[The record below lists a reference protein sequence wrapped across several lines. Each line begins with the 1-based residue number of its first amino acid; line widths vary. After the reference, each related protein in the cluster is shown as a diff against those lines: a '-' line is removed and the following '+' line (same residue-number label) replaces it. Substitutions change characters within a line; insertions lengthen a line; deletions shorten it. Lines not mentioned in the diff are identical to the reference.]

1 MAFYILHDSFIRPAP
16 RSHPVLTTSNRDH
29 CNLTK
34 TEKRKFRI
42 YEKENVPEKTVRKK
56 KQTTNND
63 ADENIGTTKQSL
75 DHRIQY
81 SSEDTFDIF
90 VDECTDFSYEDFEIL
105 YTNVEYVKE
114 NVASHNEYISQVMNF
129 PQEKIEHFHEE
140 KCGKLV
146 QKGNKKFTKKN
157 LTVSIVNIEL
167 NTPSAHQSEV
177 IESVGDLTV
186 QNVYRHDN
194 AIQKTVTDD
203 MNDYD
208 IDEVILKFA
217 SDTDLSG
224 GTVDSNNNN
233 NYNIIA
239 VTDYE
244 KENLM
249 KDSTHFIF
257 NDITE
262 QNEISDQKSLINQ
275 DDDSADD
282 ELPSLEYVDR
292 IMMTREPV
300 KRNADQSLSDGNIL
314 DKITS
319 LNTNLEE
326 CSDYNKSYDLKPCHF
341 AKKQVNKTRSRF
353 MSPKNRK
360 ERTIEREYQVYK
372 DVLKTG
378 KLHDTILN
386 RPERQDNRF
395 YDTTEVNLKENTE
408 ITSASCISSGE
419 NMKILCDENDV

>member
-1 MAFYILHDSFIRPAP
+1 M
-16 RSHPVLTTSNRDH
+16 
-29 CNLTK
+29 
-34 TEKRKFRI
+34 
-42 YEKENVPEKTVRKK
+42 
-56 KQTTNND
+56 
-63 ADENIGTTKQSL
+63 SL

-81 SSEDTFDIF
+81 SSEDTFDVF
-90 VDECTDFSYEDFEIL
+90 DDECTDFSYEDFEIL

-114 NVASHNEYISQVMNF
+114 NVASHNEYITQVMNF
-129 PQEKIEHFHEE
+129 PQEKIENFQEE
-140 KCGKLV
+140 NCGKLAK
-146 QKGNKKFTKKN
+146 KGNKKINQKN
-157 LTVSIVNIEL
+157 ISVSIVNIEL
-167 NTPSAHQSEV
+167 ETLSAHQSEV

-194 AIQKTVTDD
+194 PIQKTVTDD

-224 GTVDSNNNN
+224 GIVDSNNNN
-233 NYNIIA
+233 NYNIMA
-239 VTDYE
+239 VTDYK

-275 DDDSADD
+275 DDDSADE
-282 ELPSLEYVDR
+282 ELQSLEYVDR

-300 KRNADQSLSDGNIL
+300 KRNADQRLNDGNIL

-326 CSDYNKSYDLKPCHF
+326 FNDYNKSYDLKP
-341 AKKQVNKTRSRF
+341 KKQANKTRSRF

-360 ERTIEREYQVYK
+360 ERTIERDHQVYK
-372 DVLKTG
+372 DILKTG
-378 KLHDTILN
+378 KLHDTIIN

-395 YDTTEVNLKENTE
+395 YDTTEVNLEENTE
-408 ITSASCISSGE
+408 ITSASCISSVAAAPKEMDLSMVLTTFSFLGFSLFIFSLIQFLL
-419 NMKILCDENDV
+419 N

>member
-1 MAFYILHDSFIRPAP
+1 
-16 RSHPVLTTSNRDH
+16 
-29 CNLTK
+29 
-34 TEKRKFRI
+34 
-42 YEKENVPEKTVRKK
+42 
-56 KQTTNND
+56 
-63 ADENIGTTKQSL
+63 
-75 DHRIQY
+75 
-81 SSEDTFDIF
+81 
-90 VDECTDFSYEDFEIL
+90 
-105 YTNVEYVKE
+105 
-114 NVASHNEYISQVMNF
+114 
-129 PQEKIEHFHEE
+129 
-140 KCGKLV
+140 
-146 QKGNKKFTKKN
+146 
-157 LTVSIVNIEL
+157 
-167 NTPSAHQSEV
+167 
-177 IESVGDLTV
+177 
-186 QNVYRHDN
+186 
-194 AIQKTVTDD
+194 

-217 SDTDLSG
+217 SDTDLSEG
-224 GTVDSNNNN
+224 IVDSNNNN

-239 VTDYE
+239 VTDYK

-249 KDSTHFIF
+249 KVSTHFIF
-257 NDITE
+257 TDITE
-262 QNEISDQKSLINQ
+262 QNEISNQKSLINQ
-275 DDDSADD
+275 DDDSADE

-300 KRNADQSLSDGNIL
+300 KRNADQSLNDGNIL

-326 CSDYNKSYDLKPCHF
+326 FNDYNKSYDLKP
-341 AKKQVNKTRSRF
+341 KKQVNKIRSRF

-386 RPERQDNRF
+386 RPDRQDNRF